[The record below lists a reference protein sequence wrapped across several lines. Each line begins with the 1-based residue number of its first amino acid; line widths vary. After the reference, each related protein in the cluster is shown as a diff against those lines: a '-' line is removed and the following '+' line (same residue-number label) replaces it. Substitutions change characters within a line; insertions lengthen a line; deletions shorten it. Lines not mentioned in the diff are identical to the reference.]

1 MSRQL
6 IKGMDNNKIEESI
19 IANCGELTFV
29 AEELGVTYKAVEK
42 AVEKSPELQDAVRI
56 GREALLDAAER
67 CVMNALKNGDSSMAK
82 FVLKN
87 IGTARGWLPDNPQAA
102 VQVNVIPPSEQAK
115 RVRQIFGLP
124 EEGSENKFQEDGK
137 GNG

>member
-1 MSRQL
+1 MKRAL
-6 IKGMDNNKIEESI
+6 IKGIDNAKLEKSI
-19 IANCGELTFV
+19 IENCGELTFV

-42 AVEKSPELQDAVRI
+42 AVSKSPELQAAVRI

-67 CVMNALKNGDSSMAK
+67 CVFNAMKNGNSSMAK
-82 FVLKN
+82 FVLQN
-87 IGTARGWLPDNPQAA
+87 LGTARGWLPDNPQTA

-115 RVRQIFGLP
+115 RVRAIFGLP
-124 EEGSENKFQEDGK
+124 EEGDGK